1 MCKAIEIL
9 KDGTEVY
16 YESTDIDEFDDLIC
30 VSDPNLPRIDLTKVR
45 SMELAAERVSSE
57 VYYKNITSV
66 TRSFSNGYVMGRTDT
81 SEPVDVKHSTYYAY
95 LKFKGE
101 RKERKF
107 ILDEEIAQKIQEIQ
121 EDREFKGKYEPTYH
135 PSKEEMQ
142 EAQRQEKRSE
152 RIGCAMIAAV
162 VIAFMLWQMW
172 NSLMS
177 GGL

>member
-16 YESTDIDEFDDLIC
+16 YESTDIDEFDDLVC
-30 VSDPNLPRIDLTKVR
+30 VTDPNLPRIDLTKVR

-107 ILDEEIAQKIQEIQ
+107 IIDEEIAQKIQEIQ

-135 PSKEEMQ
+135 PRKKRKKLKGRKKGLKE
-142 EAQRQEKRSE
+142 
-152 RIGCAMIAAV
+152 
-162 VIAFMLWQMW
+162 
-172 NSLMS
+172 
-177 GGL
+177 